1 MVQQDQQETLR
12 YRGREVTAADVEFLR
27 QLIAESPGC
36 SRYEISKRVC
46 AAWGWVQANGTPRD
60 MVCRSLL
67 LVLHRAGRI
76 ELPPPRIQRVNNVVI
91 RRRPAPLPAELD
103 RTPIELPL
111 CDLGE
116 LEWRQVRRTADE
128 GLFHSLLAEHHYL
141 GMVRSVGEHL
151 KFLVLARGRPIACFA
166 WTSPPHKL
174 GPRDRFIGW
183 SALARDRN
191 RQLIAYNPRFLI
203 VPWVKVRN
211 LASHL
216 LGQMARRLPQE
227 WQRVYGHDI
236 CYLETFVDS
245 ERFAGTCYHAANWLV
260 LGRTMGRGNNAPT
273 WQRTRSIKDVLGYP
287 LSKDFRERLGRL
299 P

>member
-1 MVQQDQQETLR
+1 MQETLR
-12 YRGREVTAADVEFLR
+12 YRGRDVTEKDVEFLR

-36 SRYEISKRVC
+36 SRRELSRRVC
-46 AAWGWVQANGTPRD
+46 AAWGWVQESGTPRD

-67 LVLHRAGRI
+67 LVLHRSGRI
-76 ELPPPRIQRVNNVVI
+76 ELPPPRFTPVNNVVL
-91 RRRPAPLPAELD
+91 RRRPAPQPTD
-103 RTPIELPL
+103 FDCTPIEMPL
-111 CDLGE
+111 NELGD
-116 LEWRQVRRTADE
+116 LEWRQVRRTSDE

-141 GMVRSVGEHL
+141 GNVRAVGEHL

-183 SALARDRN
+183 SMAARDRN
-191 RQLIAYNPRFLI
+191 RHLIAYNPRYLI
-203 VPWVKVRN
+203 PPWVRVRN

-216 LGQMARRLPQE
+216 LGQMARRLSLE

-236 CYLETFVDS
+236 CYLETFVDRD
-245 ERFAGTCYHAANWLV
+245 RFAGTCYHAANWIV
-260 LGRTMGRGNNAPT
+260 LGQTKGRGNNART
-273 WQRTRSIKDVLGYP
+273 WEQTRSIKDVLGLP
-287 LSKDFRERLGRL
+287 LSEDFRERLGRL